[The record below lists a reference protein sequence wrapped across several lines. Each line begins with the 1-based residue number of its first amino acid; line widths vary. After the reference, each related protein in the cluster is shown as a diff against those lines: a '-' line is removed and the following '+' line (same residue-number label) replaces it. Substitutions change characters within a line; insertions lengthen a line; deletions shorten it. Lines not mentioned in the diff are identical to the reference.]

1 MTYTQSVALE
11 AMACIH
17 CGAVYAISKAV
28 CDQARQSGG
37 YHYCPHCR
45 GNQGWRGEAE
55 DQRRA
60 AEIANLKAQISRADE
75 QARRAR
81 QDAEHFEKS
90 RNAYKGQVT
99 KIKARAGRGM
109 CPCCNRFFENL
120 HRHMATKHPE
130 FADADH
136 HEASEKDSVIEDKTS
151 PSTEAEA

>member
-1 MTYTQSVALE
+1 MTYTRTITLE
-11 AMACIH
+11 AMECIH
-17 CGAVYAISKAV
+17 CGAPYGISKEV
-28 CDQARQSGG
+28 CNQARKHGG

-45 GNQGWRGEAE
+45 GNQGWRGEDE
-55 DQRRA
+55 DARRA

-75 QARRAR
+75 RARRAQ

-120 HRHMATKHPE
+120 HRHMATKHPD
-130 FADADH
+130 FAHADSDGAP
-136 HEASEKDSVIEDKTS
+136 EN
-151 PSTEAEA
+151 PNGNSTETEA